1 MNTKLR
7 IAVALG
13 GLAFAPL
20 AAAQVT
26 FYEQESFQGRSFT
39 AQQQRVNNFQ
49 RYGFNDR
56 ASSAVVVGSRWEVCS
71 DSRFEG
77 RCAVLRPGRYPSL
90 ASLGLN
96 DRVSSARAVNAN
108 ARIDDNRYAPMPMAA
123 GITFY
128 ENEGFGGRSFSP
140 ESRVDNFQRAGF
152 NDRASSVEV
161 IGDRF
166 EVCDDAGFRGNCKVL
181 RPGRY
186 ASLRS
191 MGLNDRISSV
201 RAVSPATRVD
211 DNRYAPAYSP
221 QADSAPR
228 DYRRRGQ
235 ERLYQAN
242 VTYVRAVVGAP
253 EQRCWI
259 ERENVPQ
266 SATSNINVPGAVGG
280 AVIGGIIGH
289 QVGGGNKDLAT
300 AGGAV
305 IGGLVGA
312 NINRG
317 SNQPQ
322 TQDVQKC
329 ASAPSQTPTYWDVSY
344 NFRGQ
349 DHRVQMTSQPGQ
361 TVTVNEQ
368 GEPRS

>member
-7 IAVALG
+7 IALALG
-13 GLAFAPL
+13 GLAFSAQ

-26 FYEQESFQGRSFT
+26 FYERESFQGRSFT
-39 AQQQRVNNFQ
+39 AQQQRVGNFE

-56 ASSAVVVGSRWEVCS
+56 ASSAVVMGQRWEVCS

-96 DRVSSARAVNAN
+96 DRISSARAVDAN
-108 ARIDDNRYAPMPMAA
+108 ARIDDSRYAPAPMAA
-123 GITFY
+123 HVTFFES
-128 ENEGFGGRSFSP
+128 ENFGGRSFTP
-140 ESRVDNFQRAGF
+140 ERRVDNLQRTGF

-161 IGDRF
+161 VGERF
-166 EVCDDAGFRGNCKVL
+166 EVCDGTGFRGNCMVL

-186 ASLRS
+186 PSLRS

-201 RAVSPATRVD
+201 RAVNPDARID
-211 DNRYAPAYSP
+211 DHRYAPAYAP
-221 QADSAPR
+221 EANAPR
-228 DYRRRGQ
+228 DYRRRGG

-242 VTYVRAVVGAP
+242 VISARAVVGAA

-259 ERENVPQ
+259 EREQVPQ
-266 SATSNINVPGAVGG
+266 SGISVPGAVGG

-289 QVGGGNKDLAT
+289 QVGGHNQDIAT
-300 AGGAV
+300 VGGAAL
-305 IGGLVGA
+305 GGLAGA
-312 NINRG
+312 NINRLG
-317 SNQPQ
+317 GQQ

-329 ASAPSQTPTYWDVSY
+329 ASAPSQTPAYWDVSY

-349 DHRVQMTSQPGQ
+349 DHRVQMTSQPGP